1 MKYGRIMITAPK
13 SGSGK
18 TIITCGLLSFL
29 KDRRYNVRAYKCG
42 PDYIDPMF
50 HRRVIGVPGGNLD
63 TFFSDDEAIRRQIA
77 ESDCDC
83 AVIEGV
89 MGIYDGIT
97 GAAGR
102 GSCYDVARA
111 TGTPAVLVI
120 DVKGMG
126 ATMISVIR
134 GILADD
140 EACLIRGIVL
150 NRISGRYYGEI
161 SPQIE
166 SALEKISEE
175 RGTEVCL
182 LGGIPDVKD
191 IKLESRHL
199 GLMMPDEI
207 DDLEEQVTAARNL
220 IAENIDTAKL
230 LEIMKH
236 DSGDGSHC
244 HIQQPDADKTEKL
257 TARTVPTVTLAVARD
272 EAFCFYYEENL
283 RMLEK
288 CGIRIEE
295 FSPVY
300 DRRLPEDADGILLG
314 GGYPEL
320 YAEDLSDNESMKES
334 VREAVKSGMPCLA
347 ECGGFMYLLDEMTA
361 ADGKTYPMCGVIEG
375 SSHNTGKLGRFGYI
389 TVSGKSDTG
398 DCSGSCGKEAD
409 HSSEDSLLSGL
420 SIKGHEFHYYDSDN
434 NGRDAVAVKPG
445 TGRSWD
451 CMHAGRTVLAGY
463 PHLYYPSC
471 TELIERLKE
480 RMMEYRGACMSTRPA
495 EETDRAE
502 DTDAMSTSER

>member
-1 MKYGRIMITAPK
+1 MKYGRIMMTAPK

-126 ATMISVIR
+126 ATMISVIK

-166 SALEKISEE
+166 SALEKISAE
-175 RGTEVCL
+175 RDTEVCL

-230 LEIMKH
+230 LEIMSQAEDLNAPAVKAE
-236 DSGDGSHC
+236 GTYAGAGSAG
-244 HIQQPDADKTEKL
+244 QNDAED
-257 TARTVPTVTLAVARD
+257 TVPQLTLAVARD

-295 FSPVY
+295 FSPMY

-334 VREAVKSGMPCLA
+334 IREAIKVGMPCLA
-347 ECGGFMYLLDEMTA
+347 ECGGFMYLLEEMTA

-375 SSHNTGKLGRFGYI
+375 SSQNTGKLGRFGYI

-398 DCSGSCGKEAD
+398 DCAGSLGEETGFAP
-409 HSSEDSLLSGL
+409 EDSLLSGL

-434 NGRDAVAVKPG
+434 NGGDAVAVKPG
-445 TGRSWD
+445 TGRSWE
-451 CMHAGRTVLAGY
+451 CMHAGSTMLAGY

-471 TELIERLKE
+471 PELIERLKDRMLEHQRACTGADATDKAE
-480 RMMEYRGACMSTRPA
+480 R
-495 EETDRAE
+495 
-502 DTDAMSTSER
+502 

>member
-50 HRRVIGVPGGNLD
+50 HRCVIGVPGGNLD
-63 TFFSDDEAIRRQIA
+63 TFFSDEEAIRRQIA

-126 ATMISVIR
+126 ATMISVIK

-150 NRISGRYYGEI
+150 NRISGRFYGEI

-166 SALEKISEE
+166 SALEKISAE

-182 LGGIPDVKD
+182 LGGIPNVKD
-191 IKLESRHL
+191 IRLESRHL
-199 GLMMPDEI
+199 GLMMPEEI

-230 LEIMKH
+230 LEIMGSVSEGTVLS
-236 DSGDGSHC
+236 DTSGDT
-244 HIQQPDADKTEKL
+244 P
-257 TARTVPTVTLAVARD
+257 VVTLAVARD

-295 FSPVY
+295 FSPMY
-300 DRRLPEDADGILLG
+300 DRRLPDDADGILLG

-320 YAEDLSDNESMKES
+320 YAEDLSDNERMKES
-334 VREAVKSGMPCLA
+334 IREAVKGGMPCLA

-361 ADGKTYPMCGVIEG
+361 ADGKTYPMCGVIDG
-375 SSHNTGKLGRFGYI
+375 SSQNTGKLGRFGYI

-398 DCSGSCGKEAD
+398 DCTGSRGEETGFAP
-409 HSSEDSLLSGL
+409 EDSLLSGL

-434 NGRDAVAVKPG
+434 NGEDAVAVKPG

-451 CMHAGRTVLAGY
+451 CMHAGKTLLAGY

-471 TELIERLKE
+471 PELIERLKE
-480 RMMEYRGACMSTRPA
+480 RMLEHRGACTGTGCA
-495 EETDRAE
+495 EKTDTAE
-502 DTDAMSTSER
+502 GIDAMSMSER

>member
-63 TFFSDDEAIRRQIA
+63 TFFSGDEDIRRQIA

-126 ATMISVIR
+126 ATMISVIK

-166 SALEKISEE
+166 SALEKISAE

-207 DDLEEQVTAARNL
+207 DDLEEQVISARNL

-230 LEIMKH
+230 LEIMEQAE
-236 DSGDGSHC
+236 DVSEGTASGDK
-244 HIQQPDADKTEKL
+244 PDGTHDDTPGD
-257 TARTVPTVTLAVARD
+257 THVVTLAVARD

-288 CGIRIEE
+288 HGIRIEE

-334 VREAVKSGMPCLA
+334 IREAVKGGMPCLA

-361 ADGKTYPMCGVIEG
+361 ADGKTYPMCGVLEG

-389 TVSGKSDTG
+389 TVSEKS
-398 DCSGSCGKEAD
+398 SGS
-409 HSSEDSLLSGL
+409 DSLLSGL
-420 SIKGHEFHYYDSDN
+420 SVKGHEFHYYDSDN
-434 NGRDAVAVKPG
+434 NGEDAVAVKPG
-445 TGRSWD
+445 TGRSWE
-451 CMHAGRTVLAGY
+451 CMHAGKTVLAGY

-471 TELIERLKE
+471 PELIERLKDRMLEHQRACTGADATDKAE
-480 RMMEYRGACMSTRPA
+480 R
-495 EETDRAE
+495 
-502 DTDAMSTSER
+502 

>member
-1 MKYGRIMITAPK
+1 MKYGRIMMTAPK

-63 TFFSDDEAIRRQIA
+63 TFFSDDEDIRRQIA

-126 ATMISVIR
+126 ATMISVIK

-230 LEIMKH
+230 LEIMSQAEDLNAQAGKA
-236 DSGDGSHC
+236 DGTHAGAGSAG
-244 HIQQPDADKTEKL
+244 QNDAED
-257 TARTVPTVTLAVARD
+257 TVPQLTLAVARD

-295 FSPVY
+295 FSPMY
-300 DRRLPEDADGILLG
+300 DRRLPEADGILLG

-334 VREAVKSGMPCLA
+334 VREAIKGGMPCLA

-375 SSHNTGKLGRFGYI
+375 SSQNTGKLGRFGYI
-389 TVSGKSDTG
+389 TVSGKSDN
-398 DCSGSCGKEAD
+398 
-409 HSSEDSLLSGL
+409 EDPIISGL

-434 NGRDAVAVKPG
+434 NGEDAVAVKPG
-445 TGRSWD
+445 TGRSWE
-451 CMHAGRTVLAGY
+451 CMHAGKTVLAGY

-471 TELIERLKE
+471 PELIERLKE
-480 RMMEYRGACMSTRPA
+480 RMLEYRGANSGADSMSM
-495 EETDRAE
+495 EER
-502 DTDAMSTSER
+502 

>member
-1 MKYGRIMITAPK
+1 MKYGRIMMTAPK

-126 ATMISVIR
+126 ATMISVIK

-166 SALEKISEE
+166 SALEKISAE
-175 RGTEVCL
+175 RSTEVCL

-220 IAENIDTAKL
+220 IAENIDTVKL
-230 LEIMKH
+230 LEIMAQAEDLNAPAGKA
-236 DSGDGSHC
+236 DGTHAGAGSAG
-244 HIQQPDADKTEKL
+244 QNDAEDTGAQL
-257 TARTVPTVTLAVARD
+257 TLAVARD

-334 VREAVKSGMPCLA
+334 IREAIKGGMPCLA
-347 ECGGFMYLLDEMTA
+347 ECGGFMYLLEEMTA
-361 ADGKTYPMCGVIEG
+361 ADGKTYPMCGVLEG

-389 TVSGKSDTG
+389 TVSGKSDAG
-398 DCSGSCGKEAD
+398 DCAGSRGDETGFAP
-409 HSSEDSLLSGL
+409 EDSLLSGL

-434 NGRDAVAVKPG
+434 NGEDAVAVKPG
-445 TGRSWD
+445 TGRSWE
-451 CMHAGRTVLAGY
+451 CMHAGSTMLAGY

-471 TELIERLKE
+471 PELIERLKDRMLEHQRACTGADATDKAE
-480 RMMEYRGACMSTRPA
+480 R
-495 EETDRAE
+495 
-502 DTDAMSTSER
+502 

>member
-63 TFFSDDEAIRRQIA
+63 TFFSGDEDIRRQIA

-97 GAAGR
+97 GASGR

-166 SALEKISEE
+166 SALEKISAE

-230 LEIMKH
+230 LEVM
-236 DSGDGSHC
+236 GSVSEGTVLYDT
-244 HIQQPDADKTEKL
+244 PGENVSK
-257 TARTVPTVTLAVARD
+257 RTVPGDTPVVTLAVARD

-295 FSPVY
+295 FSPMY

-334 VREAVKSGMPCLA
+334 IREAIKVGMPCLA
-347 ECGGFMYLLDEMTA
+347 ECGGFMYLLEEMTA

-375 SSHNTGKLGRFGYI
+375 SSQNTGKLGRFGYI

-398 DCSGSCGKEAD
+398 DCAGSLGEETGFAR
-409 HSSEDSLLSGL
+409 ETPIISGL

-434 NGRDAVAVKPG
+434 NGEDAVAVKPG
-445 TGRSWD
+445 TGRSWE
-451 CMHAGRTVLAGY
+451 CMHAGSTMLAGY

-471 TELIERLKE
+471 PELIERLKDRMLEHQRACTGADATDKAE
-480 RMMEYRGACMSTRPA
+480 R
-495 EETDRAE
+495 
-502 DTDAMSTSER
+502 